1 MFLEHLKVHSIRRV
15 FASKECSWIALIW
28 LMSSLFWTEIK
39 CRRLHDLETNSGAS
53 RVWAFLLCKVEALCY
68 VFAWLGEKSR
78 EFQGFVMKAL
88 ILFMRALLSW
98 PNSILRALHWNLP
111 SSVVSGFQLMSM
123 NLYARR
129 KMYAL
134 INLLIYEV
142 TFWPLHTIIL
152 Q

>member
-15 FASKECSWIALIW
+15 FVRKECSWIILIW
-28 LMSSLFWTEIK
+28 LMPSSFWTEIK

-53 RVWAFLLCKVEALCY
+53 RVWAFPLCKVEALCY
-68 VFAWLGEKSR
+68 VFTRLSEKSR
-78 EFQGFVMKAL
+78 GFQGFVMKAL

-98 PNSILRALHWNLP
+98 PNSILRAIHWNVP
-111 SSVVSGFQLMSM
+111 SSVASGFQLMGM
-123 NLYARR
+123 NLYARCR
-129 KMYAL
+129 MYAL
-134 INLLIYEV
+134 IYLSIYEV